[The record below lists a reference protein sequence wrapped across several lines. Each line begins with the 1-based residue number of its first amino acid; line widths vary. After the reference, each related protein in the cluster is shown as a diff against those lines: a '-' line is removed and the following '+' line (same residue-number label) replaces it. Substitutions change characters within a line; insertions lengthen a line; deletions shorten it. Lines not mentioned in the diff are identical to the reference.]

1 MVLYIAHSE
10 LTMEKKEHLLSDKI
24 MMKIK
29 KLQQL
34 KQLFVEMKKELDEVN
49 KPVSTV
55 SAMSPVSAV
64 PSQCSET
71 SEEGLEEGDEDKI
84 GDGSRAAIAFKLEDG
99 NNEAALEIDCF
110 AGVEKVYDNSL
121 MRTVP
126 GEDSSRKIGMNE
138 DTEDVCPLGPH
149 QKSVT
154 RAKTAIGDVTPLKI
168 MCWLFDSGGGNLN

>member
-1 MVLYIAHSE
+1 
-10 LTMEKKEHLLSDKI
+10 

-34 KQLFVEMKKELDEVN
+34 KQLFVEMKKELDEHKPWACEVN
-49 KPVSTV
+49 KPVSPDEDV
-55 SAMSPVSAV
+55 VV

-71 SEEGLEEGDEDKI
+71 SEEGLEEGDEDII

-126 GEDSSRKIGMNE
+126 WEDSSRKIGMNE
-138 DTEDVCPLGPH
+138 DTEEVCPLG
-149 QKSVT
+149 
-154 RAKTAIGDVTPLKI
+154 AKTAIGDVTPLKI
-168 MCWLFDSGGGNLN
+168 MSWLFDSGGGNLN

>member
-1 MVLYIAHSE
+1 
-10 LTMEKKEHLLSDKI
+10 MEKEEHLVSDEI

-49 KPVSTV
+49 KPVSPDEDAV
-55 SAMSPVSAV
+55 V

-71 SEEGLEEGDEDKI
+71 SAEGLEEGDEDKI
-84 GDGSRAAIAFKLEDG
+84 GDGSRATLAFKLEDG
-99 NNEAALEIDCF
+99 NNEVALETECF

-138 DTEDVCPLGPH
+138 DTEEVCPLG
-149 QKSVT
+149 
-154 RAKTAIGDVTPLKI
+154 AKTAIGDVTPLKI

>member
-49 KPVSTV
+49 KTV
-55 SAMSPVSAV
+55 SPDEDVIV

-71 SEEGLEEGDEDKI
+71 SAEGLEEGDEDKI

-138 DTEDVCPLGPH
+138 DTEEVCPLGA
-149 QKSVT
+149 KS
-154 RAKTAIGDVTPLKI
+154 AIGDVTPLKI
-168 MCWLFDSGGGNLN
+168 MSWLFDSGGGNLNKRQH

>member
-1 MVLYIAHSE
+1 
-10 LTMEKKEHLLSDKI
+10 

-49 KPVSTV
+49 KTV
-55 SAMSPVSAV
+55 SPDEDVIV

-71 SEEGLEEGDEDKI
+71 SAEGLEERDEDKI
-84 GDGSRAAIAFKLEDG
+84 GDGSRAALAFKLEDG

-126 GEDSSRKIGMNE
+126 GEDSNRKIGMNE
-138 DTEDVCPLGPH
+138 DTEEVCPLGPH

-154 RAKTAIGDVTPLKI
+154 RAKTAIGEFTPLKI

>member
-49 KPVSTV
+49 KTV
-55 SAMSPVSAV
+55 SPDEDVIV

-71 SEEGLEEGDEDKI
+71 SAEGLEEGDEDKI

-110 AGVEKVYDNSL
+110 AGFEKVYDNSL

-126 GEDSSRKIGMNE
+126 WEDSSRKIGMNE
-138 DTEDVCPLGPH
+138 DTEEVCPLG
-149 QKSVT
+149 
-154 RAKTAIGDVTPLKI
+154 AKTAIGDVTPLKI
-168 MCWLFDSGGGNLN
+168 MSWLFDSGGGNLN

>member
-1 MVLYIAHSE
+1 MVLYIKIAHSE

-34 KQLFVEMKKELDEVN
+34 KQLFVEMKKELDEHKPWACEVN
-49 KPVSTV
+49 KPVSPDEDV
-55 SAMSPVSAV
+55 VV

-71 SEEGLEEGDEDKI
+71 SEEGLEEGDEDII

-138 DTEDVCPLGPH
+138 DTEEVCPLG
-149 QKSVT
+149 
-154 RAKTAIGDVTPLKI
+154 AKTAIGEFTPLKI

>member
-49 KPVSTV
+49 KTV
-55 SAMSPVSAV
+55 SPDEDVIV

-71 SEEGLEEGDEDKI
+71 SAEGLEEGDEDKI
-84 GDGSRAAIAFKLEDG
+84 GDRSRAALAFKLEDG

-110 AGVEKVYDNSL
+110 AGFEKVYDNSL

-126 GEDSSRKIGMNE
+126 WEDSSRKIGMNE
-138 DTEDVCPLGPH
+138 DTEEVCPLG
-149 QKSVT
+149 
-154 RAKTAIGDVTPLKI
+154 AKTAIGDVTPLKI
-168 MCWLFDSGGGNLN
+168 MSWLFDSGGGNLN

>member
-1 MVLYIAHSE
+1 MVLYIAQSE
-10 LTMEKKEHLLSDKI
+10 YTMEKEEHLLSDKI

-49 KPVSTV
+49 ITV
-55 SAMSPVSAV
+55 SPDEDVIV

-71 SEEGLEEGDEDKI
+71 SAEGLEEGDEDKI
-84 GDGSRAAIAFKLEDG
+84 GDRSRAALAFKLEDG

-110 AGVEKVYDNSL
+110 AGFEKVYDNSL

-126 GEDSSRKIGMNE
+126 WEDSSRKIGMNE
-138 DTEDVCPLGPH
+138 DTEEVCPLG
-149 QKSVT
+149 
-154 RAKTAIGDVTPLKI
+154 AKTAIGDVTPLKI
-168 MCWLFDSGGGNLN
+168 MSWLFDSGGGNLN

>member
-1 MVLYIAHSE
+1 MVLYIAQSE
-10 LTMEKKEHLLSDKI
+10 YTMEKEEHLLSDKI

-34 KQLFVEMKKELDEVN
+34 KQLFVEMKKELDEHKPWACEVN
-49 KPVSTV
+49 KPVSPDEDV
-55 SAMSPVSAV
+55 VV

-71 SEEGLEEGDEDKI
+71 SEEGLEEGDEDII

-138 DTEDVCPLGPH
+138 DTEEVCPLGA
-149 QKSVT
+149 KS
-154 RAKTAIGDVTPLKI
+154 AIGDVTPLKI
-168 MCWLFDSGGGNLN
+168 MSWLFDSGGGNLN

>member
-1 MVLYIAHSE
+1 M
-10 LTMEKKEHLLSDKI
+10 KKEERLLSDKI
-24 MMKIK
+24 MIKIK

-49 KPVSTV
+49 KPVSPDKDAV
-55 SAMSPVSAV
+55 V

-71 SEEGLEEGDEDKI
+71 SAEGLEEGDEDKI
-84 GDGSRAAIAFKLEDG
+84 GDGSRAALAFELEDG
-99 NNEAALEIDCF
+99 NNEATLEIEYF

-126 GEDSSRKIGMNE
+126 GEDSSRKIGMIE
-138 DTEDVCPLGPH
+138 DTEEVCPLG
-149 QKSVT
+149 
-154 RAKTAIGDVTPLKI
+154 AKTAIGEFAPLKI

>member
-1 MVLYIAHSE
+1 M
-10 LTMEKKEHLLSDKI
+10 T
-24 MMKIK
+24 KIK

-34 KQLFVEMKKELDEVN
+34 KQLFVEMKKKLDEVN
-49 KPVSTV
+49 KPVSPDEDV
-55 SAMSPVSAV
+55 VV

-71 SEEGLEEGDEDKI
+71 SEEGLEEGDEDII

-121 MRTVP
+121 MRIVP

-138 DTEDVCPLGPH
+138 DTEEVCPLG
-149 QKSVT
+149 
-154 RAKTAIGDVTPLKI
+154 AKTAIGEFTPLKI

>member
-34 KQLFVEMKKELDEVN
+34 KQLFVEMKKELDEHKPWACEVN
-49 KPVSTV
+49 KPVSPDEDV
-55 SAMSPVSAV
+55 VV

-71 SEEGLEEGDEDKI
+71 SEEGLEEGDEDII

-138 DTEDVCPLGPH
+138 GTEEVCPLG
-149 QKSVT
+149 
-154 RAKTAIGDVTPLKI
+154 AKTAIGEFTPLKI

>member
-1 MVLYIAHSE
+1 MVLYIAQSE
-10 LTMEKKEHLLSDKI
+10 YTMEKEEHLLSDKI

-34 KQLFVEMKKELDEVN
+34 KQLFVEMKKELDEHKPWACEVN
-49 KPVSTV
+49 KPVSPDEDV
-55 SAMSPVSAV
+55 VV

-71 SEEGLEEGDEDKI
+71 SEEGLEEGDEDII

-126 GEDSSRKIGMNE
+126 WEDSSRKIGMNE
-138 DTEDVCPLGPH
+138 DTEEVCPLG
-149 QKSVT
+149 
-154 RAKTAIGDVTPLKI
+154 AKTAIGDVTPLKI
-168 MCWLFDSGGGNLN
+168 MSWLFDSGGGNLN

>member
-1 MVLYIAHSE
+1 MVLYIAQSE
-10 LTMEKKEHLLSDKI
+10 YTMEKEEHLLSDKI

-34 KQLFVEMKKELDEVN
+34 KQLFVEMKKELDEHKPWACEVN
-49 KPVSTV
+49 KPVSPDEDV
-55 SAMSPVSAV
+55 VV

-71 SEEGLEEGDEDKI
+71 SEEGLEEGDEDII

-138 DTEDVCPLGPH
+138 DTEEVCPLG
-149 QKSVT
+149 
-154 RAKTAIGDVTPLKI
+154 AKTAIGEFTPLKI